1 MATKSE
7 SSGYIRLDKRGHVAE
22 IVLDRGKQL
31 NKMDDDFFDSFH
43 EAVSTADNDPEVR
56 VLLIWAEGP
65 MFTAGLDLL
74 KAGPALAANEGV
86 GAEVNLE
93 FIKLLKRWQAAF
105 TSLQKTVKPTIVA
118 IHGKCIGGG
127 VDLMTAADIR
137 LASKDASFTI
147 AETKLAI
154 VADLGTLQRIT
165 RIVGRGH
172 ARELAF
178 TASEISAERAA
189 AINLV
194 NHVYE
199 DKEKLLLAARKMAS
213 EIADFSPLV
222 VQGSKKML
230 NFSEDHTEDESLDHV
245 ALWNTSFLKSSDL
258 SEAIKA
264 FMERRK
270 PVFTCKL

>member
-1 MATKSE
+1 M
-7 SSGYIRLDKRGHVAE
+7 
-22 IVLDRGKQL
+22 
-31 NKMDDDFFDSFH
+31 
-43 EAVSTADNDPEVR
+43 
-56 VLLIWAEGP
+56 
-65 MFTAGLDLL
+65 
-74 KAGPALAANEGV
+74 
-86 GAEVNLE
+86 NLE
-93 FIKLLKRWQAAF
+93 FIRMLRKWQASF
-105 TSLQKTVKPTIVA
+105 TSLQKTTKPVISA

-127 VDLMTAADIR
+127 VDLITASDIR

-178 TASEISAERAA
+178 TSSYITAERAA
-189 AINLV
+189 AIGLV

-213 EIADFSPLV
+213 DIAELSPLA

-230 NFSEDHTEDESLDHV
+230 AFAEDHTEEQSLEHV
-245 ALWNTSFLKSSDL
+245 ALWNTSFLRSGDL
-258 SEAIKA
+258 NEAIKA
-264 FMERRK
+264 FMDRRK
-270 PVFTCKL
+270 PVFTSKL

>member
-1 MATKSE
+1 
-7 SSGYIRLDKRGHVAE
+7 
-22 IVLDRGKQL
+22 
-31 NKMDDDFFDSFH
+31 
-43 EAVSTADNDPEVR
+43 
-56 VLLIWAEGP
+56 
-65 MFTAGLDLL
+65 
-74 KAGPALAANEGV
+74 
-86 GAEVNLE
+86 
-93 FIKLLKRWQAAF
+93 
-105 TSLQKTVKPTIVA
+105 
-118 IHGKCIGGG
+118 
-127 VDLMTAADIR
+127 MTAADIR

>member
-1 MATKSE
+1 
-7 SSGYIRLDKRGHVAE
+7 LDKRGHVAE